1 MLSIS
6 CMVGCIGF
14 KSMKETVESPIKNR
28 EIEEQ
33 LKTKEDWDYWN
44 RVKKN
49 TKDAIIIIDDTST
62 K

>member
-1 MLSIS
+1 MFLD
-6 CMVGCIGF
+6 GCIGF
-14 KSMKETVESPIKNR
+14 KSMKETIESPIKSR

-49 TKDAIIIIDDTST
+49 NKDAIIIIDDTSSN
-62 K
+62 

>member
-1 MLSIS
+1 
-6 CMVGCIGF
+6 
-14 KSMKETVESPIKNR
+14 MKDTVENPIKSR

-49 TKDAIIIIDDTST
+49 NKDAIIIIDDTSQ
-62 K
+62 

>member
-1 MLSIS
+1 
-6 CMVGCIGF
+6 
-14 KSMKETVESPIKNR
+14 MKETIESPIKSR

-49 TKDAIIIIDDTST
+49 NKDAIIIIDDTSSN
-62 K
+62 